1 MNENHLW
8 TLFNDAH
15 WRSLDNICSHPLE
28 AQEIEDLA
36 EGLGLEIMADQLR
49 ENRREQERRVE
60 NSLNSCEQS
69 RCTQLKRPVHSQ
81 CVLISLAFIILPHLQ
96 S

>member
-36 EGLGLEIMADQLR
+36 EDLGLQAVADQFR
-49 ENRREQERRVE
+49 ENRREQERRD
-60 NSLNSCEQS
+60 ND
-69 RCTQLKRPVHSQ
+69 
-81 CVLISLAFIILPHLQ
+81 
-96 S
+96 

>member
-49 ENRREQERRVE
+49 ENRREQERRDLQDSE
-60 NSLNSCEQS
+60 D
-69 RCTQLKRPVHSQ
+69 SQ
-81 CVLISLAFIILPHLQ
+81 A
-96 S
+96 

>member
-1 MNENHLW
+1 MGGGRRMNENHLW

-49 ENRREQERRVE
+49 ENRREQERRDNE
-60 NSLNSCEQS
+60 
-69 RCTQLKRPVHSQ
+69 
-81 CVLISLAFIILPHLQ
+81 
-96 S
+96 

>member
-1 MNENHLW
+1 MNDNHLW

-36 EGLGLEIMADQLR
+36 EGLGLDIMADQLR
-49 ENRREQERRVE
+49 ENREEQERRD
-60 NSLNSCEQS
+60 ND
-69 RCTQLKRPVHSQ
+69 
-81 CVLISLAFIILPHLQ
+81 
-96 S
+96 

>member
-36 EGLGLEIMADQLR
+36 EDLGLQAVADQLR
-49 ENRREQERRVE
+49 SNREEKEARDNE
-60 NSLNSCEQS
+60 
-69 RCTQLKRPVHSQ
+69 
-81 CVLISLAFIILPHLQ
+81 
-96 S
+96 

>member
-15 WRSLDNICSHPLE
+15 WRSLYNICSHPLE

-49 ENRREQERRVE
+49 ENREEQERRD
-60 NSLNSCEQS
+60 ND
-69 RCTQLKRPVHSQ
+69 
-81 CVLISLAFIILPHLQ
+81 
-96 S
+96 

>member
-28 AQEIEDLA
+28 AKEIEDLA
-36 EGLGLEIMADQLR
+36 EDLGLQAVADQLR
-49 ENRREQERRVE
+49 SNREEKEVRDNE
-60 NSLNSCEQS
+60 
-69 RCTQLKRPVHSQ
+69 
-81 CVLISLAFIILPHLQ
+81 
-96 S
+96 

>member
-1 MNENHLW
+1 MNNNHLW
-8 TLFNDAH
+8 TLFDDAH

-49 ENRREQERRVE
+49 ENREEQERRD
-60 NSLNSCEQS
+60 ND
-69 RCTQLKRPVHSQ
+69 
-81 CVLISLAFIILPHLQ
+81 
-96 S
+96 

>member
-1 MNENHLW
+1 MNQNHLW

-28 AQEIEDLA
+28 AQDIEDLA

-49 ENRREQERRVE
+49 ENRREQERKDNE
-60 NSLNSCEQS
+60 
-69 RCTQLKRPVHSQ
+69 
-81 CVLISLAFIILPHLQ
+81 
-96 S
+96 

>member
-8 TLFNDAH
+8 SLFNDAH

-36 EGLGLEIMADQLR
+36 EDLGLQAVADQLR
-49 ENRREQERRVE
+49 ENRREQERRD
-60 NSLNSCEQS
+60 ND
-69 RCTQLKRPVHSQ
+69 
-81 CVLISLAFIILPHLQ
+81 
-96 S
+96 

>member
-8 TLFNDAH
+8 SLFNDAH

-49 ENRREQERRVE
+49 ENREEQERRNNE
-60 NSLNSCEQS
+60 
-69 RCTQLKRPVHSQ
+69 
-81 CVLISLAFIILPHLQ
+81 
-96 S
+96 